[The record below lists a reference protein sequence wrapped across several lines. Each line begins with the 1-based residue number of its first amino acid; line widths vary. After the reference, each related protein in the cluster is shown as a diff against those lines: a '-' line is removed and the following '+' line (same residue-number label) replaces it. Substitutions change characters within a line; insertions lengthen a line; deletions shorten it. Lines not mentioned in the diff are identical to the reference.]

1 MLRRSLL
8 AICLSA
14 FSISAMAA
22 NYTISVEPN
31 YPASQAQE
39 IYKPLLSYLSKSTGH
54 TFTLKTANNYH
65 AYWRDVLANT
75 PTDFTFE
82 ESHFADFR
90 IQRFGFIP
98 MVRVAEPTQFSLL
111 VSPENKDKGIQGLF
125 AGTIVSMP
133 SPSLGYLFLGELF
146 PNPIA
151 QPEISSTAQTWKDG
165 VDSVFAMEAAGAIV
179 PVYIAQQYPNL
190 ESVFLSRSLPGRSM
204 NATRK
209 VPADVRNAVTNAML
223 KLHQNAGL
231 IDVLTELGTAQFIKT
246 NAADVYGNERM
257 LRRVFGY
264 PKSALKAKPAPV
276 AKPAAAL
283 APAAAVK
290 K

>member
-1 MLRRSLL
+1 
-8 AICLSA
+8 
-14 FSISAMAA
+14 
-22 NYTISVEPN
+22 
-31 YPASQAQE
+31 
-39 IYKPLLSYLSKSTGH
+39 
-54 TFTLKTANNYH
+54 
-65 AYWRDVLANT
+65 
-75 PTDFTFE
+75 
-82 ESHFADFR
+82 
-90 IQRFGFIP
+90 
-98 MVRVAEPTQFSLL
+98 
-111 VSPENKDKGIQGLF
+111 
-125 AGTIVSMP
+125 
-133 SPSLGYLFLGELF
+133 
-146 PNPIA
+146 
-151 QPEISSTAQTWKDG
+151 

-257 LRRVFGY
+257 LRRAFGY
-264 PKSALKAKPAPV
+264 PKSALKAKPA
-276 AKPAAAL
+276 AKPATAP